1 MNKKFYFEFETEI
14 FCNIINVFSV
24 TFDQFQVSFQN
35 KHIHLFCFKSKFLF
49 SKLTIIIKKNHLK
62 NIYIC
67 KNIIQILPVMYIF
80 Y

>member
-24 TFDQFQVSFQN
+24 TFDQFQVSLQN

-49 SKLTIIIKKNHLK
+49 SKLTIIKKNHLK